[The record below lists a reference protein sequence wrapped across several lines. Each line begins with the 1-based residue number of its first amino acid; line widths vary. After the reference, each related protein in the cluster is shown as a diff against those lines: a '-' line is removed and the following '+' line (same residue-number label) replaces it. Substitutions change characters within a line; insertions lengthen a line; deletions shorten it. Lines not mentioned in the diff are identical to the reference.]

1 MALPIVADLAR
12 CCTNSYLTMLQE
24 NIPGPVPEPVP
35 LALNSPKMFTHLL
48 KPEGKIL
55 RQEYWKQNEAP
66 YFMFLILRIAFRKAL
81 DWRAKTQHK
90 RVDHDL
96 SRMFTLSNRR
106 YEALCLELVFSF
118 LMSDTFRLLQWFC
131 TTSIPFESC

>member
-1 MALPIVADLAR
+1 
-12 CCTNSYLTMLQE
+12 MLQE
-24 NIPGPVPEPVP
+24 NIPGPVPEPVA
-35 LALNSPKMFTHLL
+35 LAWNSLKMFTHLL
-48 KPEGKIL
+48 NPEGKIL
-55 RQEYWKQNEAP
+55 RQEYWKQNEAR

-81 DWRAKTQHK
+81 DWRAKMQHK

-106 YEALCLELVFSF
+106 YEAPCLELVFSF
-118 LMSDTFRLLQWFC
+118 LMSDTFQLLQWFC